1 MDVQTD
7 VHLFPDYDLESAS
20 ERADALK
27 LKEHI
32 FEVMEDIPLETVS
45 QTQQQ
50 RVRKQIV
57 DQIVN
62 THASQTGFPAAF
74 CCVNA
79 SVLESRYSSSFL
91 STASATIC
99 DSIDGQLAW
108 AFATRKSS
116 TDVRY
121 FGSFD

>member
-1 MDVQTD
+1 MGVQAG

-32 FEVMEDIPLETVS
+32 FEVMEDIPLETAS
-45 QTQQQ
+45 QAQQQ
-50 RVRKQIV
+50 RVRKQTV

-62 THASQTGFPAAF
+62 THAPQTGFPAAF
-74 CCVNA
+74 CCASA
-79 SVLESRYSSSFL
+79 SVFESRYSSSFL
-91 STASATIC
+91 STAPATIC

-108 AFATRKSS
+108 AFATGKS
-116 TDVRY
+116 
-121 FGSFD
+121 

>member
-1 MDVQTD
+1 MGVQTG

-32 FEVMEDIPLETVS
+32 FDVMEDIPLETAS
-45 QTQQQ
+45 RAQQQ
-50 RVRKQIV
+50 RVRKQTV

-62 THASQTGFPAAF
+62 THAPQTGFPAAF
-74 CCVNA
+74 CCVSA
-79 SVLESRYSSSFL
+79 SVFESRYSSSFW
-91 STASATIC
+91 STAPATIC

-108 AFATRKSS
+108 AFATRKS
-116 TDVRY
+116 
-121 FGSFD
+121 